1 MGRPHAID
9 YTNGLK
15 TAISIPDDLFASPDM
30 WVAGVKTLEFL
41 TAQDRLVKGSTR
53 IGQMQEAVVD
63 QLDGSLD

>member
-1 MGRPHAID
+1 
-9 YTNGLK
+9 
-15 TAISIPDDLFASPDM
+15 M

-53 IGQMQEAVVD
+53 IGQMQEALVD